1 MKKEFRVK
9 RNEDFSKIIARKKS
23 FANSCFIIYKD
34 ENQMGH
40 GRVGISVSKKLGNA
54 VTRNRVKRLLR
65 EVYRLHRHEIKD
77 DYCLLLVGRAA
88 AVDLKST
95 ALEKSFYSLC
105 KRANILKKE
114 VEKK

>member
-40 GRVGISVSKKLGNA
+40 GRVGISVSKKLGNKIKRQLRMMIQECFHFDEE
-54 VTRNRVKRLLR
+54 VDYIVIVRKRFLDNTYIENKKELEYLYKKVKRK
-65 EVYRLHRHEIKD
+65 EISK
-77 DYCLLLVGRAA
+77 
-88 AVDLKST
+88 
-95 ALEKSFYSLC
+95 
-105 KRANILKKE
+105 
-114 VEKK
+114 